1 MGGPLWHSPR
11 LPDSSHPSAAL
22 LFSMPAAT
30 LYVIATPLG
39 NLGDLS
45 ARAVETLRQVP
56 VVAAED
62 TRRVRGLLTHID
74 AQPRVLSFHAHSP
87 ARRRELLLEMLLEG
101 RDVALVSDAGTPGI
115 SDPGE
120 DLVAAVRAAG
130 ITVVPVPGPSA
141 VATALSAAGLPADR
155 YLFLGFPPRKGRD
168 RDRLLREAADSAW
181 TVVFYEAPP
190 RLADLL
196 KDLLPL
202 TGTERRVVVA
212 RELTKLYEE
221 FRAGTLGELASYYAE
236 TPTRGEITVVLA
248 GRGDDVPEPTNVV
261 DVAARGAEL
270 LAEGCSRKDAVQR
283 LVEESGVPRN
293 EAYRIVM
300 ALP

>member
-1 MGGPLWHSPR
+1 
-11 LPDSSHPSAAL
+11 
-22 LFSMPAAT
+22 MPPAT

-62 TRRVRGLLTHID
+62 TRRIRGLLTRID
-74 AQPRVLSFHAHSP
+74 AKPRVLSFHAHSP
-87 ARRRELLLEMLLEG
+87 ARRQELLLDLLHEG

-120 DLVAAVRAAG
+120 DLVSTARAAG
-130 ITVVPVPGPSA
+130 ITVVPIPGPSA

-155 YLFLGFPPRKGRD
+155 YLFLGFPPRKGRE
-168 RDRLLREAADSAW
+168 RDRLLRSAADSAW

-196 KDLLPL
+196 KDLVPL
-202 TGTERRVVVA
+202 AGADRRVVIA

-221 FRAGTLGELASYYAE
+221 FRAGTLAELASYYQE
-236 TPTRGEITVVLA
+236 SPPRGEITVVLA
-248 GRGDDVPEPTNVV
+248 GRGDDVPEPSAVV

-283 LVEESGVPRN
+283 LIEESGVPRN